1 MIIRFVRLVLT
12 LLVGLVTQANADPA
26 QNERIAVAAQ
36 TA

>member
-1 MIIRFVRLVLT
+1 MVIRCVRLIPT
-12 LLVGLVTQANADPA
+12 LLLGIATHASADPA